1 VRDTEVKLAVVARAT
16 EHEARW
22 RHKKMYNRVMM
33 LYCVLASEEK
43 RAAMAEPIGWRPV
56 MDTDVTMEEHM
67 CILQA
72 RVNERFPQQ

>member
-1 VRDTEVKLAVVARAT
+1 VQDTEVEAAAIVRAM

-22 RHKKMYNRVMM
+22 HHKKMYNRVMM

-67 CILQA
+67 RILQA